1 MPNLDLYKPGSITG
15 KLTTYAAKYNIEFFE
30 RKKIPSY
37 ALWSVYIKQGH
48 RYPKIPQGFGAA
60 ATLGQATLDM
70 RQFIDGHGIGWDYVR
85 NDGTERWKAVKY
97 LIVQRDFSHVP
108 ALQQIDKAL
117 L

>member
-1 MPNLDLYKPGSITG
+1 MHSLTLIENPAISGNLQG
-15 KLTTYAAKYNIEFFE
+15 YAAKYNIAYFP

-60 ATLGQATLDM
+60 ATLGQATIDM
-70 RQFIDGHGIGWDYVR
+70 RQFIDGYGIGWDYVR
-85 NDGTERWKAVKY
+85 GDCTERWKAVKY
-97 LIVQRDFSHVP
+97 LIVQRDFNHKP
-108 ALQQIDKAL
+108 ALQRLDGAL